1 MKKIFTSDSYW
12 NVYST
17 ACVITV
23 LAVTFFTGAYVSE
36 LYKTQNLR

>member
-23 LAVTFFTGAYVSE
+23 QAFTFFTGVHASE
-36 LYKTQNLR
+36 LYKTQNPH